1 MGAPSRPR
9 VRYGE
14 GDVYQFRLDL
24 QGFLPAIWRRVLVA
38 DRASLHELHE
48 VIQAVLGP
56 EEELGYHVVV
66 DGVLFQEPGEE
77 GWSAVDTES
86 VQLRSLG
93 LRPGAR
99 LHHVAERP
107 GAPWEQI
114 VTLERVL
121 PRTVGQRLPVCL
133 TGSGATPP
141 LDHDEPERYAGLV
154 AAWHRGADELPWLP
168 DDFDPE
174 FVNLV
179 SMNAAL
185 GRIVRR

>member
-1 MGAPSRPR
+1 MGTPSRPR
-9 VRYGE
+9 VRHGE

-56 EEELGYHVVV
+56 DEDLGYHLLV
-66 DGVLFQEPGEE
+66 DGVLFQEPDDER
-77 GWSAVDTES
+77 SALDTTS
-86 VQLRSLG
+86 VPLRSLG

-99 LHHVAERP
+99 LVHVAERP
-107 GAPWEQI
+107 GAPWEEV

-121 PRTVGQRLPVCL
+121 PRVVGQRLPVCL
-133 TGSGATPP
+133 AGAGAAPP
-141 LDHDEPERYAGLV
+141 LDHDDPAQYAALV
-154 AAWHRGADELPWLP
+154 AAWQLGAEERPWLP
-168 DDFDPE
+168 DDFDPD
-174 FVNLV
+174 FVDLV

-185 GRIVRR
+185 GRIVRS